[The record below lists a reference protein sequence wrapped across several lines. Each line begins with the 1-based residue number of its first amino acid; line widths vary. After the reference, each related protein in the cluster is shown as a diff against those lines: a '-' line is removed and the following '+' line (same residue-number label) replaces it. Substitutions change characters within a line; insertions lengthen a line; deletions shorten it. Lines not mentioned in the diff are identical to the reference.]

1 MNAEWHKST
10 YSGQGAGCVEVSEG
24 PTTLMRDTMNRSLGH
39 LEFSA
44 SEWRAFISATA
55 DDEL

>member
-1 MNAEWHKST
+1 MDWHKST

-24 PTTLMRDTMNRSLGH
+24 PTTLVRDTMNRSLGH
-39 LEFSA
+39 LGFSA
-44 SEWRAFISATA
+44 SEWRAFIAATA